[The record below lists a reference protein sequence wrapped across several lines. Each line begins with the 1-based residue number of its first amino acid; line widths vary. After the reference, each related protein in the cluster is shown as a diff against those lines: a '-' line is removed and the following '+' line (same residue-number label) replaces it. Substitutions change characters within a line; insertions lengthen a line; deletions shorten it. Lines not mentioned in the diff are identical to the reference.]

1 MGVCTIKNKTSIYR
15 INQKNVNLIQNN
27 LNNTLLT
34 KEPLSSNRNID
45 EKDNQNDIEKN
56 NKINKKLN
64 QMKKNDILK
73 NTIEQNNDN
82 QLEDENK
89 FEEEK
94 EKQEFNIKKEIE
106 GKFIGINIGSL
117 KTVYSK
123 FSNFNKN
130 YFYNIFQSDCSKQFF
145 LSQICYTK
153 THRLYSQ
160 IAEPYIVKI

>member
-94 EKQEFNIKKEIE
+94 
-106 GKFIGINIGSL
+106 
-117 KTVYSK
+117 
-123 FSNFNKN
+123 NKRKN
-130 YFYNIFQSDCSKQFF
+130 GTYRN
-145 LSQICYTK
+145 
-153 THRLYSQ
+153 
-160 IAEPYIVKI
+160 V